1 MRRLREI
8 LDAVQNPATALDAMD
23 EVSPRRAS
31 DMTQEQLS
39 AISFILTIGRALHVY
54 GSPAHRLEDALT
66 RISNRMGLHGQFF
79 STPTSL
85 FAAFG
90 DDANQRT
97 YLVRVEPGEVNLE
110 KLCQLDDVLERVAR
124 GEINAPMA
132 IEMVRVV
139 VDAPRRYN
147 SALTTLCFAIAPV
160 GATIFFG
167 GSWREMFVAGLA
179 GLLIGILSLLLRNIR
194 SARPL
199 FEILA
204 GFTAASVAIVGS
216 SILGPLS
223 VHTAT
228 LAGVIMLLPGL
239 TLTVAINELATRNLA
254 SGTARLMGALTILM
268 SLGFGVAIGFGLME
282 LFPIDSP
289 HAGSQTAPFWL
300 LIATVIVTASSLTVL
315 FQARMKDFPFIA
327 AAALLAFFGSRYGSA
342 QFNPYLGVALGS
354 FAVAVGSNLLAR
366 WRNQPS
372 AVTMLPGLILLV
384 PGSLGFRSLQS
395 LIDHDVVTAV
405 EGGFSM
411 LMIAVS
417 IVAGIFVAAAVV
429 PPRKAL

>member
-1 MRRLREI
+1 MRQLRKM
-8 LDAVQNPATALDAMD
+8 LSAVQSPATALDAVD
-23 EVSPRRAS
+23 VVTPTRPGDLTPA
-31 DMTQEQLS
+31 QLE
-39 AISFILTIGRALHVY
+39 AVSFILTIGRALHVY
-54 GSPAHRLEDALT
+54 GSPAHRLEDALL
-66 RISNRMGLHGQFF
+66 RISSRMGLRGQFF

-97 YLVRVEPGEVNLE
+97 FLVRVEPGELNLE

-124 GEINAPMA
+124 GEITAPMA
-132 IEMVRVV
+132 IEMVRVI
-139 VDAPRRYN
+139 VDGPRRYGN
-147 SALTTLCFAIAPV
+147 ALTTLCFAIAPV
-160 GATIFFG
+160 GSVVFFG
-167 GSWREMFVAGLA
+167 GTWREMTVAAISGLI
-179 GLLIGILSLLLRNIR
+179 IGILSVLLRNIR

-204 GFTAASVAIVGS
+204 GFTASAVAIVGANV
-216 SILGPLS
+216 IGPLS

-228 LAGVIMLLPGL
+228 LAGVIVLLPGL
-239 TLTVAINELATRNLA
+239 SLTVAINELATRNLA

-282 LFPIDSP
+282 LLPIQSP
-289 HAGSQTAPFWL
+289 LAPSQSAPLWIL
-300 LIATVIVTASSLTVL
+300 VATVLVTAAALTVL
-315 FQARMKDFPFIA
+315 FQARAKDMPFIM
-327 AAALLAFFGSRYGSA
+327 AAALVAYFGSRYGSW

-354 FAVAVGSNLLAR
+354 FAVAIGSNLLAR

-395 LIDHDVVTAV
+395 LLDHDVVTAV

>member
-8 LDAVQNPATALDAMD
+8 LDAVHHPATALDDVAQ
-23 EVSPRRAS
+23 SAPSRAGEL
-31 DMTQEQLS
+31 TPEQM
-39 AISFILTIGRALHVY
+39 AAVSFILTIGRALHVY

-66 RISNRMGLHGQFF
+66 RISNRIGVRGQFF

-90 DDANQRT
+90 EDAQQRT
-97 YLVRVEPGEVNLE
+97 YLVRVDPGEVNLE
-110 KLCQLDDVLERVAR
+110 KLCLLDDVLERVAR

-132 IEMVRVV
+132 IEMVRVI
-139 VDAPRRYN
+139 VDAPRRYG
-147 SALTTLCFAIAPV
+147 SALTTICFAVAPV

-167 GSWREMFVAGLA
+167 GSWREMIVAGLA
-179 GLLIGILSLLLRNIR
+179 GLLIGLLSLMLRNVHR
-194 SARPL
+194 ARPL

-204 GFTAASVAIVGS
+204 GFTAAATAIIGAAYF
-216 SILGPLS
+216 GPLS
-223 VHTAT
+223 AHTAT

-239 TLTVAINELATRNLA
+239 SLTVAINELATRNLA

-282 LFPIDSP
+282 LLPVQSP
-289 HAGSQTAPFWL
+289 LAPSQSASIWI
-300 LIATVIVTASSLTVL
+300 LIATVFVTAASLTVL
-315 FQARMKDFPFIA
+315 FQARVKDMPFIA
-327 AAALLAFFGSRYGSA
+327 GAALLAFFGSRYGSA
-342 QFNPYLGVALGS
+342 QFGPYLGVALGS
-354 FAVAVGSNLLAR
+354 FAVAVASNLLAR

-395 LIDHDVVTAV
+395 LLDHDVVTAV

-417 IVAGIFVAAAVV
+417 IVAGVFVAAAVV